1 MNIGWLC
8 GAVGDAFSRSRCS
21 LSVGFF
27 SVQKHTNLRVT
38 VLTVV
43 AVSRTRFSS
52 ILLNN
57 FAAKKTPTTLLFCCF
72 CVLFEQPRIVVFSCV
87 MINLN

>member
-1 MNIGWLC
+1 MTIGWLC

-57 FAAKKTPTTLLFCCF
+57 FAAKKTYHVVVLLFLCT
-72 CVLFEQPRIVVFSCV
+72 V
-87 MINLN
+87 